1 MISQKD
7 IIVSVGAGKNQIPLI
22 KEIRKQGYKCLSF
35 DRNKNAEGFLIS
47 DYYAPIS
54 SYDFRSIIEY
64 IEKNGFSDR
73 LAGVLTR
80 STGMPVY
87 STAMIAKHFSLKYI
101 DPKIAELLTDKSL
114 LIKKLNE
121 LNIPSP
127 KLIVSDGFVPKN
139 IEFPVFVK
147 PSKTIKSHAGMSL
160 CFNELELKKAI
171 AKAVAISDNGKA
183 NIEEY
188 LTGYDIVSIDFVI
201 NGKIFHVCYLG
212 ELNKGKPDFI
222 GAGWY
227 IPSEDFTFAVKKTV
241 HKFVEKLNIKN
252 GFFQIATKVSKDF
265 QHAKIYEIHGEIG
278 GDYTSDVFI
287 PLCFDGYNLFEENIN
302 FVLNKPLK
310 SVELKRKCVIVF
322 DSMRQD
328 GYRVYCF
335 KGWKELLNFI
345 KSKQKER
352 IYFYNED

>member
-64 IEKNGFSDR
+64 IEKNGFADR

-87 STAMIAKHFSLKYI
+87 STAMIAKHFNLKYI
-101 DPKIAELLTDKSL
+101 TPEIAKLLTDKSL
-114 LIKKLNE
+114 LIRKLNE

-127 KLIVSDGFVPKN
+127 KLIISDGSIPDDV
-139 IEFPVFVK
+139 EFPVFVK

-160 CFNELELKKAI
+160 CFNEFELKEAI
-171 AKAVAISDNGKA
+171 AKAVAVSDNGKA

-188 LTGYDIVSIDFVI
+188 LTGYDIVSIDFVN

-212 ELNKGKPDFI
+212 ELNKGKPDFV

-227 IPSEDFTFAVKKTV
+227 IPPEDFTFAVKKTV
-241 HKFVEKLNIKN
+241 HKFVEELSIKN

-287 PLCFDGYNLFEENIN
+287 PSCFDGYNLFKENIN
-302 FVLNKPLK
+302 FVLGKPLEK
-310 SVELKRKCVIVF
+310 TKLKKKCAIIF
-322 DSMRQD
+322 DCNQKGR
-328 GYRVYCF
+328 YEIACF
-335 KGWKELLNFI
+335 KGWKELLKFVGT
-345 KSKQKER
+345 KRQEG
-352 IYFYNED
+352 IYFCNDD